1 SAAVFV
7 FVILI
12 TGAGLA
18 GKFFPPQFNPNRF
31 PSAAADFIL
40 RTKPEGKMY
49 SSDQFGGYLIYR
61 LYPQFKV
68 FVDGRSDFYRQGSVL
83 DDFDRIATI
92 KPQWSELLDKYDIQW
107 MTLRRDEPLA
117 LIALTSGRLQSAYQG
132 SLARILIW
140 TPGQSQG
147 YQFCAEN

>member
-1 SAAVFV
+1 
-7 FVILI
+7 
-12 TGAGLA
+12 
-18 GKFFPPQFNPNRF
+18 
-31 PSAAADFIL
+31 
-40 RTKPEGKMY
+40 
-49 SSDQFGGYLIYR
+49 LIYR

-117 LIALTSGRLQSAYQG
+117 LIALTSGRWQSVYEDSVAQ
-132 SLARILIW
+132 ILIRK
-140 TPGQSQG
+140 PVQ
-147 YQFCAEN
+147 

>member
-40 RTKPEGKMY
+40 RTKPEGNMY

-61 LYPQFKV
+61 LHPQFKV

-83 DDFDRIATI
+83 DDFDRIATV
-92 KPQWSELLDKYDIQW
+92 KPQWSGLLDKYEIRW

-117 LIALTSGRLQSAYQG
+117 LIALAGGRWQCVYEDSVAQ
-132 SLARILIW
+132 ILIRK
-140 TPGQSQG
+140 PVQ
-147 YQFCAEN
+147 